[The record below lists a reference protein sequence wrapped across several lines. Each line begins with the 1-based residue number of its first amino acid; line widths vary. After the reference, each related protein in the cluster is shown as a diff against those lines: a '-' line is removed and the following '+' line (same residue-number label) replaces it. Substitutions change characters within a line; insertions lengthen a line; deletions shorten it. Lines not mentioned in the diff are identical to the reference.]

1 MRISD
6 WSSDVCSSDLN
17 VGEQSARN
25 ADGGSDGLACVQGN
39 SGMGGKGIW
48 TRGEGDGADRLAA
61 RKPRQPA
68 RLLRVVTVKL
78 DRLGSAEARRQE
90 QRAAERSDRKSTRL
104 NSSH

>member
-6 WSSDVCSSDLN
+6 WSSDVCSSDLIGDGKCGRAVFIGEQNRN

-68 RLLRVVTVKL
+68 RLLRVVKI
-78 DRLGSAEARRQE
+78 G
-90 QRAAERSDRKSTRL
+90 RASCRERVCQYV
-104 NSSH
+104 